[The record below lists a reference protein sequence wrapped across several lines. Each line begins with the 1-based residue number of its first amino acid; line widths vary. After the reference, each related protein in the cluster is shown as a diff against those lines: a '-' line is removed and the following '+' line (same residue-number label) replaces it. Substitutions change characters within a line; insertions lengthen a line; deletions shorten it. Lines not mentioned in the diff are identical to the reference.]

1 MSTRT
6 EISTGIDWPAGS
18 AVAWDT
24 YLRAFVEVCEPGEY
38 PGTIVCRRIDPVG
51 INCDGVM
58 MPLPVG
64 YFKGRTLVACELLAL
79 AVCQ

>member
-1 MSTRT
+1 MSSARLNC
-6 EISTGIDWPAGS
+6 PRGS

-24 YLRAFVEVCEPGEY
+24 YLRAPVEVCEPGEY

-58 MPLPVG
+58 MPLPVWH
-64 YFKGRTLVACELLAL
+64 FQARTRLARELLRVARTEL
-79 AVCQ
+79 PGGR